1 MLVENKK
8 LEIKP
13 SRNID
18 SSEVFGTTK
27 KILVPSFSEKTEL
40 VPNIDKSYVFDDLTT
55 TSILM
60 GFKYNKKV
68 LIQGLHGT
76 GKSSHIEQIAARLNW
91 PCLRINLDGHISRF
105 DLLGKDG
112 ITLKGEK
119 QITTF
124 KEGLLPWAIKNPV
137 ALVFDEY
144 DAGRPDV
151 MFVIQRVLEA
161 EGKLTLLDQNT
172 VITPNPFFRIFGTCN
187 TLGLGDTSRLYY
199 GTQNLN
205 QGQLDRWNI
214 FSALNFLKPKTEVQI
229 IKNKLTKGKKKTLEI
244 VPKMVQL
251 ANLIRDA
258 FKSSELSVIMSPRT
272 CIIWAENYEI
282 FGDIDQAFKLSFL
295 NKCEQNDKKIIN
307 EFYQRCFGRELLKNQ
322 DNEQ

>member
-1 MLVENKK
+1 MLLENNNLNLNSPKQVDASK
-8 LEIKP
+8 
-13 SRNID
+13 
-18 SSEVFGTTK
+18 VFGISK
-27 KILVPSFSEKTEL
+27 KIMVPYFSQKSDLVPE
-40 VPNIDKSYVFDDLTT
+40 VDDGYVFDDATT

-76 GKSSHIEQIAARLNW
+76 GKSSHIEQISARLNW
-91 PCLRINLDGHISRF
+91 PCVRINLDGHISRF

-112 ITLKGEK
+112 IVLEGDK
-119 QITTF
+119 QVTTF

-172 VITPNPFFRIFGTCN
+172 IITPNRYFRIFGTCN
-187 TLGLGDTSRLYY
+187 TLGLGDTSGLYY

-214 FSALNFLKPKTEVQI
+214 FCALNFLKPEIEEKI
-229 IKNKLTKGKKKTLEI
+229 IKNKIKKSTKKVHDSI
-244 VPKMVQL
+244 SKMVLL
-251 ANLIRDA
+251 ANLVRDA
-258 FKSSELSVIMSPRT
+258 FKSSEISVIMSPRT
-272 CIIWAENYEI
+272 CIMWAENFEI
-282 FGDIDQAFKLSFL
+282 FGDIDHAFKLSFL
-295 NKCEQNDKKIIN
+295 NLSLIHI
-307 EFYQRCFGRELLKNQ
+307 
-322 DNEQ
+322 

>member
-1 MLVENKK
+1 MQVENNDIDIRPQKQ
-8 LEIKP
+8 L
-13 SRNID
+13 D
-18 SSEVFGTTK
+18 SSKVFGISK
-27 KILVPSFSEKTEL
+27 KILVPYFSEKSEL
-40 VPNIDKSYVFDDLTT
+40 VPEVDEGYVFDDSTT

-76 GKSSHIEQIAARLNW
+76 GKSSHLEQIAARLNW
-91 PCLRINLDGHISRF
+91 PCIRINLDGHISRF
-105 DLLGKDG
+105 DLLGKDT
-112 ITLKGEK
+112 IILKDQK
-119 QITTF
+119 QVTTF

-161 EGKLTLLDQNT
+161 EGKLTLLDQNR
-172 VITPNPFFRIFGTCN
+172 VIKPNPFFRIFGTCN
-187 TLGLGDTSRLYY
+187 TLGLGDTSGLYY

-214 FSALNFLKPKTEVQI
+214 FCALNFLKPEIEEKI
-229 IKNKLTKGKKKTLEI
+229 IKNKIKRNNKKVNDSIKN
-244 VPKMVQL
+244 MVKL
-251 ANLIRDA
+251 ANLVREA
-258 FKSSELSVIMSPRT
+258 FKSSEISVIMSPRT

-282 FGDIDQAFKLSFL
+282 FGDIDHAFKLSFL
-295 NKCEQNDKKIIN
+295 NKCDQNDKKIIN
-307 EFYQRCFGRELLKNQ
+307 EFYQRCFSRELINI
-322 DNEQ
+322 

>member
-1 MLVENKK
+1 MLLENNNLTLDTPK
-8 LEIKP
+8 LV
-13 SRNID
+13 D
-18 SSEVFGTTK
+18 SSKVFGTSK
-27 KILVPSFSEKTEL
+27 KIMVPSFSEKTNL
-40 VPNIDKSYVFDDLTT
+40 VPEIDNGYIFDDATT

-76 GKSSHIEQIAARLNW
+76 GKSSHIEQIAARLHW

-112 ITLKGEK
+112 IILKNDK
-119 QITTF
+119 QVTTF

-161 EGKLTLLDQNT
+161 DGKLTLLDQNT
-172 VITPNPFFRIFGTCN
+172 IITPNPYFRIFGTCN
-187 TLGLGDTSRLYY
+187 TLGLGDTSGLYY

-214 FSALNFLKPKTEVQI
+214 FCSLNFLKPEIEEKI
-229 IKNKLTKGKKKTLEI
+229 IKNKLKKSSKKVHSSTS
-244 VPKMVQL
+244 KMVRL
-251 ANLIRDA
+251 ANLVRDA
-258 FKSSELSVIMSPRT
+258 FKASEISVIMSPRT
-272 CIIWAENYEI
+272 CIIWAENFEI
-282 FGDIDQAFKLSFL
+282 FGDIDQAFKLSFF
-295 NKCEQNDKKIIN
+295 NKCDLNDKNIIN
-307 EFYQRCFGRELLKNQ
+307 EFYQRCFGRELISRH
-322 DNEQ
+322 E

>member
-1 MLVENKK
+1 MLLENNNLNLNSPKQ
-8 LEIKP
+8 
-13 SRNID
+13 ID
-18 SSEVFGTTK
+18 ASKIFGISK
-27 KILVPSFSEKTEL
+27 KIMVPYFSQKSDLVPE
-40 VPNIDKSYVFDDLTT
+40 VDDGYVFDDATT

-76 GKSSHIEQIAARLNW
+76 GKSSHIEQISARLNW
-91 PCLRINLDGHISRF
+91 PCVRINLDGHISRF

-112 ITLKGEK
+112 IVLEGDK
-119 QITTF
+119 QVTTF

-144 DAGRPDV
+144 DAGGPDV

-172 VITPNPFFRIFGTCN
+172 IITPNRYFRIFGTCN
-187 TLGLGDTSRLYY
+187 TLGLGDTSGLYY

-214 FSALNFLKPKTEVQI
+214 FCALNFLEPEIEEKI
-229 IKNKLTKGKKKTLEI
+229 IKNKIKKSTKKVHDSI
-244 VPKMVQL
+244 SKMVLL
-251 ANLIRDA
+251 ANLVRDA
-258 FKSSELSVIMSPRT
+258 FKSSEISVIMSPRT
-272 CIIWAENYEI
+272 CIMWAENFEI
-282 FGDIDQAFKLSFL
+282 FGDIDHAFKLSFL
-295 NKCEQNDKKIIN
+295 NKCDLNDQKIIN
-307 EFYQRCFGRELLKNQ
+307 EFYQRCFGRELIANF
-322 DNEQ
+322 E

>member
-1 MLVENKK
+1 MLLENNNLNLDSPKQ
-8 LEIKP
+8 
-13 SRNID
+13 ID
-18 SSEVFGTTK
+18 ASKIFGISK
-27 KILVPSFSEKTEL
+27 KIMVPYFSQNQIWSQKL
-40 VPNIDKSYVFDDLTT
+40 MMVMSFDDATT

-76 GKSSHIEQIAARLNW
+76 GKSSHIEQISARLNW
-91 PCLRINLDGHISRF
+91 PCVRINLDGHISRF

-112 ITLKGEK
+112 IVLEGDK
-119 QITTF
+119 QVTTF

-172 VITPNPFFRIFGTCN
+172 IITPNHRSNFGTCN
-187 TLGLGDTSRLYY
+187 TLGLGDTSGLYY

-205 QGQLDRWNI
+205 QESN
-214 FSALNFLKPKTEVQI
+214 
-229 IKNKLTKGKKKTLEI
+229 
-244 VPKMVQL
+244 
-251 ANLIRDA
+251 
-258 FKSSELSVIMSPRT
+258 
-272 CIIWAENYEI
+272 
-282 FGDIDQAFKLSFL
+282 
-295 NKCEQNDKKIIN
+295 
-307 EFYQRCFGRELLKNQ
+307 
-322 DNEQ
+322 